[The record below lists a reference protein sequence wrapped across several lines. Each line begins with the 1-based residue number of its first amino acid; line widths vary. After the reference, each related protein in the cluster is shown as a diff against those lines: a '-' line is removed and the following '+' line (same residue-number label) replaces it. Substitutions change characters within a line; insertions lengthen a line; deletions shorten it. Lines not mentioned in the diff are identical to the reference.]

1 MDSQKEKSYFVKE
14 TQKQEELKDTVYEK
28 VFQALYWLAKEEIA
42 NTKITSLLQLL
53 EKAGVSEIKYF
64 QTRSEPVL
72 REMLIILSSTIV
84 EGLTKRIKNSKMLWI
99 INR

>member
-1 MDSQKEKSYFVKE
+1 MDSQKKKSYFVKE

-28 VFQALYWLAKEEIA
+28 VFQAFYWLAKEEIA

-72 REMLIILSSTIV
+72 REMLMILSSAVV
-84 EGLTKRIKNSKMLWI
+84 EGLTKGIKNSKCF